1 MFAIPLCV
9 VTCRHVW
16 PPSRGRF
23 LASFVRRPCTATGF
37 ALVGSFEN
45 QLQNAVSFIASSSRE
60 PNSDSF
66 TAMAVECRDDFQL
79 FSLRMNDKLSTLT
92 LFVRVAHTSSF
103 TKAGREVGLSQ
114 PSASRRISELEKEVG
129 AALFVRSTRAVTLTE
144 VGADYLTRVEAILS
158 ALNEADH
165 AARGTAELRGHLR
178 VALSTSFGVR
188 EVIPRI
194 GRFMSAHPALHVDL
208 RMADDRQDLI
218 VEGVD
223 VAFRFGQ
230 LKDSNATSTM
240 LGRCPRMLVASPDYL
255 ANAGLPVE
263 PDDLAV
269 HTFIMGPSGAGV
281 RGWTFEK
288 GGRRIMVRGEGRL
301 TISLNEGTTAAAVA
315 GLGILATGF
324 WGCRAELCDGRLIPL
339 LPDWAVEPLELNA
352 VYPAARAAQPA
363 ARALAAY
370 LADELKAISV

>member
-1 MFAIPLCV
+1 MSGLMSIEPM
-9 VTCRHVW
+9 
-16 PPSRGRF
+16 
-23 LASFVRRPCTATGF
+23 
-37 ALVGSFEN
+37 AL
-45 QLQNAVSFIASSSRE
+45 FIAPSLPES
-60 PNSDSF
+60 NSDSF
-66 TAMAVECRDDFQL
+66 APRAVEWPDDFQL
-79 FSLRMNDKLSTLT
+79 FSLRMNDKLSTLQ
-92 LFVRVAHTSSF
+92 LFIRVARTSSF
-103 TKAGREVGLSQ
+103 TKAGRELGLSQ

-129 AALFVRSTRAVTLTE
+129 AALFVRSTRAVKLTE
-144 VGADYLTRVEAILS
+144 AGTDYLARVEAILS

-223 VAFRFGQ
+223 VAFRFGP
-230 LKDSNATSTM
+230 LKDSNATSTI
-240 LGRCPRMLVASPDYL
+240 LGRCPRILVASPDYL
-255 ANAGLPVE
+255 ANTGKPFE
-263 PDDLAV
+263 PGDLAD
-269 HTFIMGPSGAGV
+269 HTFVMGPSGAGV

-288 GGRRIMVRGEGRL
+288 GGRRVMVSGKGRL

-324 WGCRAELCDGRLIPL
+324 WGCRAELSDGRLIPL
-339 LPDWAVEPLELNA
+339 LPDWAVEPIEVNA
-352 VYPAARAAQPA
+352 VYPAARAARPA
-363 ARALAAY
+363 ARALVAY

>member
-1 MFAIPLCV
+1 
-9 VTCRHVW
+9 
-16 PPSRGRF
+16 
-23 LASFVRRPCTATGF
+23 
-37 ALVGSFEN
+37 
-45 QLQNAVSFIASSSRE
+45 
-60 PNSDSF
+60 
-66 TAMAVECRDDFQL
+66 MAVEWRNDFQL
-79 FSLRMNDKLSTLT
+79 FILRMNDKLSTLQ
-92 LFVRVAHTSSF
+92 LFVRVARTSSF

-144 VGADYLTRVEAILS
+144 AGTDYLTRVEAILS

-223 VAFRFGQ
+223 VALRFGQ

-255 ANAGLPVE
+255 ANGGMPVE
-263 PDDLAV
+263 PGDLAD
-269 HTFIMGPSGAGV
+269 HTFIMGPPGAGV

-288 GGRRIMVRGEGRL
+288 GGLRVTVRGEGRL
-301 TISLNEGTTAAAVA
+301 TISLNEGTTVAAVA
-315 GLGILATGF
+315 GLGILATGL

-339 LPDWAVEPLELNA
+339 LPDWAVEPIELNA
-352 VYPAARAAQPA
+352 VYPAARAARPA
-363 ARALAAY
+363 ARALVAY

>member
-1 MFAIPLCV
+1 L
-9 VTCRHVW
+9 
-16 PPSRGRF
+16 
-23 LASFVRRPCTATGF
+23 
-37 ALVGSFEN
+37 
-45 QLQNAVSFIASSSRE
+45 
-60 PNSDSF
+60 NSDSF
-66 TAMAVECRDDFQL
+66 IPAAVEWRDDFQL
-79 FSLRMNDKLSTLT
+79 FSLRMNDKLSTLQ
-92 LFVRVAHTSSF
+92 LFIRVARTSSF
-103 TKAGREVGLSQ
+103 TKAGRELGLSQ

-144 VGADYLTRVEAILS
+144 AGTDYLIRVEAILS
-158 ALNEADH
+158 ALIEADH

-223 VAFRFGQ
+223 VALRFGQ

-255 ANAGLPVE
+255 ANRGIPVE
-263 PDDLAV
+263 PGDLAD

-288 GGRRIMVRGEGRL
+288 DGSRVTVRGEGRL
-301 TISLNEGTTAAAVA
+301 TISLNEGTTVAAVA
-315 GLGILATGF
+315 GLGILATGL

-339 LPDWAVEPLELNA
+339 LPDWAVEPMELNA
-352 VYPAARAAQPA
+352 VYPAARAARPA

>member
-1 MFAIPLCV
+1 
-9 VTCRHVW
+9 
-16 PPSRGRF
+16 
-23 LASFVRRPCTATGF
+23 
-37 ALVGSFEN
+37 
-45 QLQNAVSFIASSSRE
+45 
-60 PNSDSF
+60 
-66 TAMAVECRDDFQL
+66 
-79 FSLRMNDKLSTLT
+79 MNDKLSTLQ

-103 TKAGREVGLSQ
+103 TKAGRELGLSQ
-114 PSASRRISELEKEVG
+114 PSASRRISELEEEVG
-129 AALFVRSTRAVTLTE
+129 AALFVRSTRAVTLTDA
-144 VGADYLTRVEAILS
+144 GTDYLARVEAILS

-188 EVIPRI
+188 EVVPRI

-218 VEGVD
+218 AEGVD

-255 ANAGLPVE
+255 ASAGMPVE
-263 PDDLAV
+263 PGDLAK
-269 HTFIMGPSGAGV
+269 HTFIKGPPGAGV

-288 GGRRIMVRGEGRL
+288 GGRRLMVRGEGRL

-315 GLGILATGF
+315 GLGVLATGS
-324 WGCRAELCDGRLIPL
+324 WGCRAELSDGRLIPL
-339 LPDWAVEPLELNA
+339 LPNWTVEPLEVNA
-352 VYPAARAAQPA
+352 VYPAARAARAA
-363 ARALAAY
+363 ARAMVAY

>member
-1 MFAIPLCV
+1 MLD
-9 VTCRHVW
+9 
-16 PPSRGRF
+16 SNG
-23 LASFVRRPCTATGF
+23 
-37 ALVGSFEN
+37 
-45 QLQNAVSFIASSSRE
+45 
-60 PNSDSF
+60 DSF
-66 TAMAVECRDDFQL
+66 TLTAVECRHDFQL
-79 FSLRMNDKLSTLT
+79 FSLQMNDKLSTLQ

-103 TKAGREVGLSQ
+103 TKAGRELGLSQ
-114 PSASRRISELEKEVG
+114 PSASRRISELEEEVG
-129 AALFVRSTRAVTLTE
+129 AALFIRSTRAVTLTE
-144 VGADYLTRVEAILS
+144 AGTDYLARVEAILS

-194 GRFMSAHPALHVDL
+194 GRFMSAHPALHVEL

-218 VEGVD
+218 AEGVD

-255 ANAGLPVE
+255 ASAGMPLE
-263 PDDLAV
+263 PGDLAR
-269 HTFIMGPSGAGV
+269 HTFVKGPSGAGV

-288 GGRRIMVRGEGRL
+288 GGRRLMVRGEGRL

-315 GLGILATGF
+315 GLGILATGS
-324 WGCRAELCDGRLIPL
+324 WGCRAELSDGRLIPL
-339 LPDWAVEPLELNA
+339 LPDWAVEPLEVNA
-352 VYPAARAAQPA
+352 VYPAARAARAA
-363 ARALAAY
+363 ARAIVAY

>member
-1 MFAIPLCV
+1 MSIEPM
-9 VTCRHVW
+9 
-16 PPSRGRF
+16 
-23 LASFVRRPCTATGF
+23 
-37 ALVGSFEN
+37 AL
-45 QLQNAVSFIASSSRE
+45 FIAPSLPES
-60 PNSDSF
+60 NSDSF
-66 TAMAVECRDDFQL
+66 APRAVEWPDDFQL
-79 FSLRMNDKLSTLT
+79 FSLRMNDKLSTLQ

-103 TKAGREVGLSQ
+103 TKAGRELGLSQ
-114 PSASRRISELEKEVG
+114 PSASRRISELEEEVG
-129 AALFVRSTRAVTLTE
+129 AALFVRSTRAVKLTE
-144 VGADYLTRVEAILS
+144 AGTDYLARVEAILS

-223 VAFRFGQ
+223 VAFRFGP
-230 LKDSNATSTM
+230 LKDSNATSTI
-240 LGRCPRMLVASPDYL
+240 LGRCPRILVASPDYL
-255 ANAGLPVE
+255 ANTGKPFE
-263 PDDLAV
+263 PGDLAD
-269 HTFIMGPSGAGV
+269 HTFVMGPSGAGV

-288 GGRRIMVRGEGRL
+288 GGRRVMVSGKGRL

-324 WGCRAELCDGRLIPL
+324 WGCRAELSDGRLIPL
-339 LPDWAVEPLELNA
+339 LPDWAVEPIEVNA
-352 VYPAARAAQPA
+352 VYPAARAARPA
-363 ARALAAY
+363 ARALVAY